1 MTSDILVLQNYW
13 NYYIGNQKIMKKQA
27 SDIGK
32 PCNRVMTNYCYNI
45 VQNYK
50 GYLTGIDIAYSSDQE
65 LDMVFDVLNY
75 NDCHTVDSQLLQ
87 DALIYGVAYE
97 IAYIDEWG
105 KHRFKTLNPMT
116 CFPIYDNTL
125 NQDLKYAVRL
135 YMDDLIEKDSYIVE
149 VYSDK
154 WVRTYKSTMGFKSFN
169 LIKEEP
175 HYFGMVPITVFQL
188 NENRK
193 SIFDQIITLQ
203 DAYNEL
209 LSAEVDDF
217 QSFADAY
224 LVLKGMMGTDPE
236 DLADMKRNRALL
248 LDSDADASYLTKNIS
263 DTQIQNM
270 LSNINDAIHKI
281 ANSPDFNDEKLLA
294 QSGIAMRY
302 KLVGFENASSAIEA
316 EMRKALQRRIELIC
330 AIANLKGSESVWRDI
345 KITFTRNLPTNLTE
359 TAQVVNSLRG
369 LVSDQTLLS
378 LLPFITDTQAEMDRL
393 AEEKQANYSL
403 YSNSFPTGNESEDE

>member
-13 NYYIGNQKIMKKQA
+13 NYYIGNQKIMRKQA

-50 GYLTGIDIAYSSDQE
+50 GYLTGIDIAYTSDQE

-97 IAYIDEWG
+97 ISYIDEEG
-105 KHRFKTLNPMT
+105 KQRFKTLNPMT

-154 WVRTYKSTMGFKSFN
+154 WIRTYKSTMGFKSFN

-193 SIFDQIITLQ
+193 SIFDQVITLQ

-270 LSNINDAIHKI
+270 LANINDAIHKI

>member
-1 MTSDILVLQNYW
+1 MR
-13 NYYIGNQKIMKKQA
+13 KQA

-97 IAYIDEWG
+97 ISYIDEEG
-105 KHRFKTLNPMT
+105 KQRFKTLNPMT

-154 WVRTYKSTMGFKSFN
+154 WIRTYKSTMGFKSFN

-263 DTQIQNM
+263 DTQIENM
-270 LSNINDAIHKI
+270 LNNINDAIHKI

>member
-13 NYYIGNQKIMKKQA
+13 NYYIGNQKIMRKQA

-50 GYLTGIDIAYSSDQE
+50 GYLTGIDIAYTSDQE

-97 IAYIDEWG
+97 ISYIDEEG
-105 KHRFKTLNPMT
+105 KQRFKTLNPMT

-193 SIFDQIITLQ
+193 SIFDQVITLQ

-263 DTQIQNM
+263 DTQIENM

>member
-1 MTSDILVLQNYW
+1 MR
-13 NYYIGNQKIMKKQA
+13 KQA

-50 GYLTGIDIAYSSDQE
+50 GYLTGIDIAYTSDQE

-97 IAYIDEWG
+97 ISYIDEEG
-105 KHRFKTLNPMT
+105 KQRFKTLNPMT

-154 WVRTYKSTMGFKSFN
+154 WIRTYKSAMGFKSFN

-193 SIFDQIITLQ
+193 SIFDQVITLQ

-263 DTQIQNM
+263 DTQIENM

>member
-1 MTSDILVLQNYW
+1 MR
-13 NYYIGNQKIMKKQA
+13 KQA

-65 LDMVFDVLNY
+65 LDMVFEVLNY

-97 IAYIDEWG
+97 ISYIDEEG
-105 KHRFKTLNPMT
+105 KQRFKTLNPMT

-149 VYSDK
+149 IYSDK
-154 WVRTYKSTMGFKSFN
+154 WIRTYKSTMGFKSFN

-263 DTQIQNM
+263 DTQIENM
-270 LSNINDAIHKI
+270 LNNINDAIHKI

>member
-1 MTSDILVLQNYW
+1 MR
-13 NYYIGNQKIMKKQA
+13 KQA

-50 GYLTGIDIAYSSDQE
+50 GYLTGIDIAYTSDQE

-97 IAYIDEWG
+97 ISYIDEEG
-105 KHRFKTLNPMT
+105 KQRFKTLNPMT

-154 WVRTYKSTMGFKSFN
+154 WIRTYKSTMGFKSFN

-193 SIFDQIITLQ
+193 SIFDQVITLQ

-263 DTQIQNM
+263 DTQIENM

>member
-1 MTSDILVLQNYW
+1 MR
-13 NYYIGNQKIMKKQA
+13 KQA
-27 SDIGK
+27 SDVGK

-50 GYLTGIDIAYSSDQE
+50 GYLTGIDIAYTSDQE

-97 IAYIDEWG
+97 ISYIDEEG
-105 KHRFKTLNPMT
+105 KQRFKTLNPMT

-154 WVRTYKSTMGFKSFN
+154 WIRTYKSTMGFKSFN

-193 SIFDQIITLQ
+193 SIFDQVITLQ

-236 DLADMKRNRALL
+236 ELIKMKRNRAMM
-248 LDSDADASYLTKNIS
+248 LDSDADVSYLTKDIS
-263 DTQIQNM
+263 DTQIENM

>member
-1 MTSDILVLQNYW
+1 MR
-13 NYYIGNQKIMKKQA
+13 KQA

-50 GYLTGIDIAYSSDQE
+50 GYLTGIDIAYTSDQE

-97 IAYIDEWG
+97 ISYIDEEG
-105 KHRFKTLNPMT
+105 KQRFKTLNPMT

-193 SIFDQIITLQ
+193 SIFDQVITLQ

-236 DLADMKRNRALL
+236 DLADMKRSRAIQI
-248 LDSDADASYLTKNIS
+248 DSDADVSYLTKNIS
-263 DTQIQNM
+263 DTQIENM
-270 LSNINDAIHKI
+270 LNNINDAIHKI